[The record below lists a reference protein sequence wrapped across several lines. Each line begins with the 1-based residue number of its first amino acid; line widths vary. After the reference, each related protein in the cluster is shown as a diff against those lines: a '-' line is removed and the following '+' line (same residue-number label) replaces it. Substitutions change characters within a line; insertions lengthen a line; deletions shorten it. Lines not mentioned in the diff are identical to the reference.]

1 MIHCKIFSP
10 RYSEY
15 MNPVI
20 FSGRANPALAQEIAE
35 ELGIRCGACNIED
48 FPDGEIRVEL
58 DDPVENADVYLV
70 QSTSPPVAEHLLE
83 LLLLADACR
92 RAGARRLTAMI
103 PYFGYARQDRRSGKM
118 EPVGARL
125 VADLLGIRID
135 RVVTVDLHNPAI
147 EGFFAI
153 PVEHLSAVPLL
164 AETLRS
170 GLDEEAILV
179 APDLGAVK
187 LAQQYGDRLGL
198 PVAYIHKIRHSG
210 KEVSVRRVIGSV
222 KGCRPIIV
230 DDMIS
235 TGGTVVSAV
244 RALLEEG
251 CLAEVTVAVSH
262 ALLVGEAA
270 KNLAELPIVRF
281 VTTDSVHRSAPS
293 LPLETVD
300 LKKMLAK
307 LIKRLHRGS

>member
-1 MIHCKIFSP
+1 MKK
-10 RYSEY
+10 
-15 MNPVI
+15 VI
-20 FSGRANPALAQEIAE
+20 FTGRANPVLAQGIAG
-35 ELGIRCGACNIED
+35 ELGMRCGACSIED
-48 FPDGEIRVEL
+48 FPDGEIHVEL
-58 DDPVENADVYLV
+58 EEPLENADVYLI
-70 QSTSPPVAEHLLE
+70 QPTSPPVAEHLLE

-92 RAGARRLTAMI
+92 RAGAGRLSAVI
-103 PYFGYARQDRRSGKM
+103 PYFGYARQDRRTGKM

-125 VADLLGIRID
+125 VADMLSLRFNRI
-135 RVVTVDLHNPAI
+135 VVVDLHNPAI

-164 AETLRS
+164 AEALRS

-187 LAQQYGDRLGL
+187 LAQEYGDRLGL

-210 KEVSVRRVIGSV
+210 EDVSVRRVIGSV
-222 KGCRPIIV
+222 KGRRPIIV

-251 CLAEVTVAVSH
+251 CLAEITVAVGH
-262 ALLVGEAA
+262 ALLVGEAE
-270 KNLAELPIVRF
+270 KSLAELPVRRF
-281 VTTDSVHRSAPS
+281 LTTDSVQRDSS
-293 LPLETVD
+293 SCPLETVS
-300 LKKMLAK
+300 LKKVIAK
-307 LIKRLHRGS
+307 VIDRMHRIPEENSYLR